1 MPASRALHRAAE
13 APAPVA
19 GAASASTV
27 LSSARARALADAEAH
42 LGSALR
48 LVLGAIRSVRGAL
61 VAQLQQ
67 GASPALT
74 QPQLQARVSAA
85 VLPWV
90 DSLAGIPRLLQR
102 VLEASGR
109 SSAGRQAVVA
119 FLHCATCSKVGGEG
133 GEEEEEEAVLEVEEG
148 AGALAGGAAG
158 EAEEGEDSDE
168 EGD

>member
-1 MPASRALHRAAE
+1 
-13 APAPVA
+13 VA
-19 GAASASTV
+19 GAASASTI
-27 LSSARARALADAEAH
+27 LSSARARALADAQAH

-109 SSAGRQAVVA
+109 GSAGRQAVVA

-133 GEEEEEEAVLEVEEG
+133 GEEEEEEEEEAVLEVEEG

-158 EAEEGEDSDE
+158 EGGGEDSDE